1 MLESIIGFTA
11 ALATTFCLLPQL
23 YKITVDKNLDDKN
36 LDDKNL
42 DDKNLDDKN
51 LDDLYIYI
59 EKKTDA
65 LDATLLNATI
75 LSAQSLWAIYGVLI
89 NDNIVIYANLTSA
102 LLSLLI
108 VLYIQ
113 NKININ

>member
-23 YKITVDKNLDDKN
+23 YKITVDKN

>member
-23 YKITVDKNLDDKN
+23 YKITV
-36 LDDKNL
+36 DKNL